1 MGCWR
6 DFEDRGEKRSL
17 HARADSLMI
26 APRVGQQQQKVQ
38 QSLSRKPLGCPTS
51 PSEKESWASPR
62 RHGALGEPARWSQ
75 ERQEQQPGPQLSPR
89 TAEELKCPESDT
101 AGRSLSGS
109 DLTVIESVFQDQP
122 LAFRT
127 SAQFQIFI

>member
-17 HARADSLMI
+17 HTRADSLMI

-51 PSEKESWASPR
+51 PSEMESWSI
-62 RHGALGEPARWSQ
+62 PAD
-75 ERQEQQPGPQLSPR
+75 L
-89 TAEELKCPESDT
+89 ELWGSLRGGHRK
-101 AGRSLSGS
+101 GRSSSLGLS
-109 DLTVIESVFQDQP
+109 
-122 LAFRT
+122 
-127 SAQFQIFI
+127 SAQRQPRS

>member
-1 MGCWR
+1 MGIST
-6 DFEDRGEKRSL
+6 RSGL
-17 HARADSLMI
+17 LFHLW
-26 APRVGQQQQKVQ
+26 
-38 QSLSRKPLGCPTS
+38 LRKPYDRYLIFIG
-51 PSEKESWASPR
+51 
-62 RHGALGEPARWSQ
+62 HGERWSQ
-75 ERQEQQPGPQLSPR
+75 ERQEQQPGPQLSPG

-101 AGRSLSGS
+101 GGRSLSGS

>member
-17 HARADSLMI
+17 HTRADSLMI

-51 PSEKESWASPR
+51 PSEKES
-62 RHGALGEPARWSQ
+62 
-75 ERQEQQPGPQLSPR
+75 
-89 TAEELKCPESDT
+89 
-101 AGRSLSGS
+101 
-109 DLTVIESVFQDQP
+109 
-122 LAFRT
+122 
-127 SAQFQIFI
+127 

>member
-17 HARADSLMI
+17 HTRADSLMI

-75 ERQEQQPGPQLSPR
+75 ERQEQQPGPQLRPGM
-89 TAEELKCPESDT
+89 AEELKCPESDT
-101 AGRSLSGS
+101 GGRSLSGS
-109 DLTVIESVFQDQP
+109 DLTVIESIFQGQP
-122 LAFRT
+122 LAFRA